1 MDKFLNTREV
11 IGRYL
16 RDTREEKGISLYR
29 VSKSSGLRFETIKS
43 IESGEKNYSID
54 SLLAYIGAIDVYFFF
69 SPKEQEPGDK
79 LQEIIGE

>member
-1 MDKFLNTREV
+1 MSKFLNTREV

-29 VSKSSGLRFETIKS
+29 VSKSSGLRFETIKA
-43 IESGEKNYSID
+43 IESGEKNYSMD

-69 SPKEQEPGDK
+69 SPKELEPGDK
-79 LQEIIGE
+79 LKDIIGE

>member
-1 MDKFLNTREV
+1 MDKFFNTREI

-29 VSKSSGLRFETIKS
+29 VSKSSGLRFETIKA

-54 SLLAYIGAIDVYFFF
+54 SLLAYIGAIDVFFYFA
-69 SPKEQEPGDK
+69 PKEQENP
-79 LQEIIGE
+79 LNNVVEE